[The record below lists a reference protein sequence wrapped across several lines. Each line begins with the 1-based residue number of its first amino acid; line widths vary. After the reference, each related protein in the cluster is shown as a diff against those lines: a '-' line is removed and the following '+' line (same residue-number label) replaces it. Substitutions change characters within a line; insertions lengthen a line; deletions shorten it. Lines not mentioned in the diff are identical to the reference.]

1 LQLQDSTAL
10 RFHLKNIFPGLH
22 IQELVPTPS
31 SQRIV
36 YFCNFEKD
44 TLEPTQEEWNIWGDV
59 VLKVSQGIHPTII
72 ARLEK
77 EISILNSLESNFFPT
92 LHYYNIFMEDPV
104 TEEVFPDR
112 LFITIENRI
121 EGEPLLNC
129 FDRYSSEKTVVHLL
143 LQFVNALRLLWEHPQ
158 RIVHRDLKPAN
169 IIIKSNGDIVIID
182 LGLVREEGSP
192 GLTVSFA
199 PYGPCTPAYAS
210 PEQARNEKKF
220 ISFKSDFFALG
231 IIIYQ
236 LLAGSHPF
244 IKNES
249 DIIDDVLERVV
260 NYDPPTL
267 ANLGRASNE
276 VSTLV
281 ERLMTKQPY
290 QRHRT
295 VDLLH
300 ADIIALQKRK
310 GWHGY

>member
-1 LQLQDSTAL
+1 MYLRLQDSREL

-22 IQELVPTPS
+22 IQELVPTPAN
-31 SQRIV
+31 QRIV
-36 YFCNFEKD
+36 YFCNFEKN
-44 TLEPTQEEWNIWGDV
+44 TPEPTQEEWDIWGNV

-77 EISILNSLESNFFPT
+77 EISILNSLRSDYFPT

-104 TEEVFPDR
+104 TEEVFPHR
-112 LFITIENRI
+112 LFITIENRV

-129 FDRYSSEKTVVHLL
+129 FDRYSSEKSVVHLL

-169 IIIKSNGDIVIID
+169 ILIKPNGDVVIID

-192 GLTVSFA
+192 GLTASFA

-231 IIIYQ
+231 IISYQ
-236 LLAGSHPF
+236 LMAGVHPF
-244 IKNES
+244 MKTES
-249 DIIDDVLERVV
+249 DFIDEVLERVIS
-260 NYDPPTL
+260 YHPPTL
-267 ANLGRASNE
+267 KELGKASNE
-276 VSTLV
+276 VSALI

-300 ADIIALQKRK
+300 ADIVRLQKGK
-310 GWHGY
+310 G